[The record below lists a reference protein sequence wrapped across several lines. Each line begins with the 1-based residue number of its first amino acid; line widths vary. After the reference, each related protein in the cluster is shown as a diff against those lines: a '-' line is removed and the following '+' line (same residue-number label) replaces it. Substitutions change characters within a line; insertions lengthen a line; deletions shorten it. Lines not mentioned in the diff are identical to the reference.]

1 MSLAE
6 DFWNERKIN
15 DPIHGYITLDTL
27 CFTVID
33 SPQFQRLRYL
43 KQLGSSYFV
52 FPGATHNRFEHSIGT
67 AFLANQLVTLL
78 QSRQPYLGI
87 DERDVRCVTLAGLCH
102 DLGHGPYSH
111 VFDNTFI
118 PATCPHLTWSHEVAS
133 EMMLES
139 LFDGLRQ
146 RTDLD
151 FPKDELEFIQDLIRG
166 RPRPDNQRS
175 EKNFLFHIVAN
186 NESGLDVD
194 KFDYMARDTRNLGVN
209 STHDT
214 SRILHSARVID
225 DSICYD
231 HKEVINIA
239 ELFHT
244 RWSLHRRIY
253 THKASQ
259 AVEYMIV
266 DALVAADAYLGIS
279 KKISNPKEY
288 LHLTDSII
296 EDISRSKTPELEQA
310 RSILERLYLRD
321 LYRCV
326 DHSVYPSSDFSK
338 EDIANLNSELVASH
352 APDNVELSADDI
364 IVDWT
369 RIHHGMKQEDP
380 VSKIWFFSKYGKGPD
395 YKFKLRKDQSLYARP
410 EHFEELWLRCFTKDA
425 SKFGAVQH
433 AFRAARYDL
442 ERSNE
447 ATLESSSSQGTIGE
461 DSRLNTPLS
470 KSQPDGKKS
479 KSLSRM
485 PSFPNDAETVP
496 LNYAH
501 PVSKYSSPDAQQMSS
516 KTRKRESIGSASKK
530 PRISLAWVKRGIAEE
545 HPKKYELDDK
555 EMERISALAKVE
567 LEDAQTELARAEK
580 EANEMDER
588 RAKDEGMDV
597 ENDKDDEENEEN
609 EQAEEDES
617 MSGDDDNTHKQQK
630 KDPNDLSEYNLD
642 NYDQEDNNTGALGA
656 FSNMK
661 GLSYYKNPEEDPYVT
676 LTQEEKKEEEDEIRE
691 ELQVLPSDNMLV
703 SAKTEDDL
711 SILEVHVYDD
721 SQENLYVHHDLMLP
735 SFPLCLEWLDYA
747 PGTGAPGN
755 LIAVGTFEPEI
766 EIWSLDKIDGMYP
779 DTILGK
785 LEQGKSAKLSAP
797 AAGTGKKKSKLTKAN
812 DEYHTDAILS
822 LSWNKLHRNILT
834 SGSADHTVKL
844 WDLNTSKALRS
855 FNPHNEKVQ
864 SLQWN
869 EEQGE
874 VLLTGGYD
882 KTVRTFDTRSPND
895 GVGCLVSADVEVCKW
910 DPFISHNFYVSTEN
924 GLVQQFD
931 ARNLSSVKH
940 GERVSSESQ
949 AIFTLAAHD
958 GATSALDINPHFKGC
973 LATGGTD
980 KQIKIWN
987 IDQSEDNL
995 NNVTLTTSRD
1005 MDVGRIFNV
1014 SFSPDDPLV
1023 LAAGGSKAKLQVWD
1037 IGTNANVRN
1046 AFSGRISNYQER
1058 QRQNDGV
1065 VGVQSDNDE
1074 DDYEDE

>member
-1 MSLAE
+1 MSVE

-27 CFTVID
+27 CFSVID
-33 SPQFQRLRYL
+33 TPQFQRLRYL

-67 AFLANQLVTLL
+67 AWLANQLVTLL
-78 QSRQPYLGI
+78 QSRQPYLNI
-87 DERDVRCVTLAGLCH
+87 DDRDIRCVTLAGLCH

-118 PATCPHLTWSHEVAS
+118 PATSPNLKWSHEVAS
-133 EMMLES
+133 EMMLEA
-139 LFDGLRQ
+139 LFNGMRQ
-146 RTDLD
+146 RSTLD
-151 FPKDELEFIQDLIRG
+151 FPRDELEFIQDLIRG
-166 RPRPDNQRS
+166 RPRPNTDRQ
-175 EKNFLFHIVAN
+175 EKPFLFHIVAN
-186 NESGLDVD
+186 NENGLDVD
-194 KFDYMARDTRNLGVN
+194 KFDYMARDTRNVGVN

-214 SRILHSARVID
+214 SRILQSARVID
-225 DSICYD
+225 DKLCYD

-259 AVEYMIV
+259 AIEYMIV
-266 DALVAADAYLGIS
+266 DALVAADDYLGIS
-279 KKISNPKEY
+279 KKISNPDEY
-288 LHLTDSII
+288 LHLTDSVI
-296 EDISRSKTPELEQA
+296 EEINRSTAKELGPARDILQ
-310 RSILERLYLRD
+310 RLYLRD

-326 DHSVYPSSDFSK
+326 DHSVYPSCEFTK
-338 EDIANLNSELVASH
+338 EDIENLNSEFVASH
-352 APDNVELSADDI
+352 APDNVELTADDI

-380 VSKIWFFSKYGKGPD
+380 VSKIWFFSKYGQGPD
-395 YKFKLRKDQSLYARP
+395 YKFKLRRDQSLYARP

-433 AFRAARYDL
+433 AFRAARL
-442 ERSNE
+442 ELEKRNDI
-447 ATLESSSSQGTIGE
+447 AIESSSSQGTLAE
-461 DSRLNTPLS
+461 ESQVDTPQTQRS
-470 KSQPDGKKS
+470 NGKKTR
-479 KSLSRM
+479 SLARM

-496 LNYAH
+496 LDYAH
-501 PVSKYSSPDAQQMSS
+501 P
-516 KTRKRESIGSASKK
+516 
-530 PRISLAWVKRGIAEE
+530 ISNIAWVKRGIPEQ
-545 HPKKYELDDK
+545 HPTKYELDDK

-580 EANEMDER
+580 EAKEMDER

-597 ENDKDDEENEEN
+597 ENDNDDEKEEDDD
-609 EQAEEDES
+609 DES
-617 MSGDDDNTHKQQK
+617 MSEDESSEKKEK
-630 KDPNDLSEYNLD
+630 KDPNDLSEYNLE
-642 NYDQEDNNTGALGA
+642 NYDEESNEAGALGA
-656 FSNMK
+656 FSNIK
-661 GLSYYKNPEEDPYVT
+661 GLSYYKNQDEDPYVT
-676 LTQEEKKEEEDEIRE
+676 LSEEQKKEEDDELRE
-691 ELQVLPSDNMLV
+691 EMEVLPSDNMIV
-703 SAKTEDDL
+703 SAKTEDEL

-735 SFPLCLEWLDYA
+735 SFPLCLEWLDY
-747 PGTGAPGN
+747 TPGN
-755 LIAVGTFEPEI
+755 GNPGNFIAVGTFEPEI

-785 LEQGKSAKLSAP
+785 LEKGKSAKLTAP
-797 AAGTGKKKSKLTKAN
+797 AAGTGKKKSKLNKAN

-822 LSWNKLHRNILT
+822 LSWNKLHRNILA
-834 SGSADHTVKL
+834 SGSADQTVKL

-874 VLLTGGYD
+874 VLLTGGFD
-882 KTVRTFDTRSPND
+882 KTVRVFDTRSPDD

-910 DPFISHNFYVSTEN
+910 DPFSSNNFYVSTEN

-931 ARNLSSVKH
+931 IRNLSSVKQ
-940 GERVSSESQ
+940 GDKVVNESQ
-949 AIFTLAAHD
+949 SIFTLAAHD

-973 LATGGTD
+973 MATGGTD

-987 IDQSEDNL
+987 IDQTESSL
-995 NNVTLTTSRD
+995 NNVSLTTSRD
-1005 MDVGRIFNV
+1005 LDIGRIFNV

-1037 IGTNANVRN
+1037 IGTNTNVRK
-1046 AFSGRISNYQER
+1046 AFSGRISNFQER
-1058 QRQNDGV
+1058 ERQNEGL
-1065 VGVQSDNDE
+1065 VGVQSDDE
-1074 DDYEDE
+1074 DDEYEDE

>member
-1 MSLAE
+1 
-6 DFWNERKIN
+6 
-15 DPIHGYITLDTL
+15 
-27 CFTVID
+27 
-33 SPQFQRLRYL
+33 
-43 KQLGSSYFV
+43 
-52 FPGATHNRFEHSIGT
+52 
-67 AFLANQLVTLL
+67 
-78 QSRQPYLGI
+78 
-87 DERDVRCVTLAGLCH
+87 
-102 DLGHGPYSH
+102 
-111 VFDNTFI
+111 
-118 PATCPHLTWSHEVAS
+118 
-133 EMMLES
+133 
-139 LFDGLRQ
+139 
-146 RTDLD
+146 
-151 FPKDELEFIQDLIRG
+151 
-166 RPRPDNQRS
+166 
-175 EKNFLFHIVAN
+175 
-186 NESGLDVD
+186 
-194 KFDYMARDTRNLGVN
+194 
-209 STHDT
+209 
-214 SRILHSARVID
+214 
-225 DSICYD
+225 
-231 HKEVINIA
+231 
-239 ELFHT
+239 
-244 RWSLHRRIY
+244 
-253 THKASQ
+253 
-259 AVEYMIV
+259 
-266 DALVAADAYLGIS
+266 
-279 KKISNPKEY
+279 
-288 LHLTDSII
+288 
-296 EDISRSKTPELEQA
+296 
-310 RSILERLYLRD
+310 
-321 LYRCV
+321 
-326 DHSVYPSSDFSK
+326 
-338 EDIANLNSELVASH
+338 
-352 APDNVELSADDI
+352 
-364 IVDWT
+364 
-369 RIHHGMKQEDP
+369 
-380 VSKIWFFSKYGKGPD
+380 
-395 YKFKLRKDQSLYARP
+395 
-410 EHFEELWLRCFTKDA
+410 
-425 SKFGAVQH
+425 
-433 AFRAARYDL
+433 
-442 ERSNE
+442 
-447 ATLESSSSQGTIGE
+447 
-461 DSRLNTPLS
+461 
-470 KSQPDGKKS
+470 
-479 KSLSRM
+479 
-485 PSFPNDAETVP
+485 
-496 LNYAH
+496 
-501 PVSKYSSPDAQQMSS
+501 
-516 KTRKRESIGSASKK
+516 
-530 PRISLAWVKRGIAEE
+530 
-545 HPKKYELDDK
+545 
-555 EMERISALAKVE
+555 
-567 LEDAQTELARAEK
+567 
-580 EANEMDER
+580 
-588 RAKDEGMDV
+588 
-597 ENDKDDEENEEN
+597 
-609 EQAEEDES
+609 
-617 MSGDDDNTHKQQK
+617 
-630 KDPNDLSEYNLD
+630 
-642 NYDQEDNNTGALGA
+642 
-656 FSNMK
+656 MK

-747 PGTGAPGN
+747 PGTGVPGN

-822 LSWNKLHRNILT
+822 LSWNKLHRNILA

-1005 MDVGRIFNV
+1005 MDIGRIFNV